1 MFIVVKKYLADNSD
15 ILSKMVSDL
24 IKKLREKADD
34 RSTSFT
40 IWNTAAWHSAHLVS
54 TDLEKMTFDWVTS
67 DLVYLQRSEH
77 FAPFLN

>member
-1 MFIVVKKYLADNSD
+1 MFIVARKYLADNSD

-40 IWNTAAWHSAHLVS
+40 IWNTAA
-54 TDLEKMTFDWVTS
+54 
-67 DLVYLQRSEH
+67 
-77 FAPFLN
+77 